1 MAETMKLTVDTG
13 AITIELVDEKGR
25 EIGTFDFNPSDSN
38 IIRRYKEVVEHFGEI
53 SQSIRDAGGLG
64 EEEVGRISEEIAQQI
79 DYLLGYNV
87 SEQVFCRLGA
97 LTITGN
103 GDLYFE
109 RVLDGI
115 ADVIEKIT
123 SQRVEK
129 KLARVRKATEKYSK

>member
-1 MAETMKLTVDTG
+1 MAETMKLAVDTG

-25 EIGTFDFNPSDSN
+25 DIGTFDFNPADSN
-38 IIRRYKEVVEHFGEI
+38 IIRRYKEVVERFGGI
-53 SQSIRDAGGLG
+53 AQRIRDAGGLG
-64 EEEVGRISEEIAQQI
+64 EEEVCKVSDEIAEQI

-115 ADVIEKIT
+115 ADVIEKVT
-123 SQRVEK
+123 NKRVEK
-129 KLARVRKATEKYSK
+129 KLERVRKATEKYSK

>member
-25 EIGTFDFNPSDSN
+25 DIGTFDFNPADSN
-38 IIRRYKEVVEHFGEI
+38 IIRRYKEVVGRFDGI
-53 SQSIRDAGGLG
+53 AQRIRDAGGLG
-64 EEEVGRISEEIAQQI
+64 EEEVGKVSDEIAEQI

-115 ADVIEKIT
+115 ADVIEQVTNK
-123 SQRVEK
+123 RVEK
-129 KLARVRKATEKYSK
+129 KLERVRKATEKYSK

>member
-13 AITIELVDEKGR
+13 AITIELVDENGR

-64 EEEVGRISEEIAQQI
+64 EEEVGRISDEIAQQI

>member
-38 IIRRYKEVVEHFGEI
+38 IIRYKEVVEHFGEI

-64 EEEVGRISEEIAQQI
+64 EEEVGRISDEIAQQI

>member
-64 EEEVGRISEEIAQQI
+64 EEEVGRISDEIAQQI

-87 SEQVFCRLGA
+87 SEHVFCRLGA

>member
-38 IIRRYKEVVEHFGEI
+38 IIRSYNEVVAHFGEI

-64 EEEVGRISEEIAQQI
+64 EEEVGRISDEIAQQI

>member
-64 EEEVGRISEEIAQQI
+64 EEEVGRISDEIAQQI

>member
-64 EEEVGRISEEIAQQI
+64 EEEVGRISDEIAQQI

-87 SEQVFCRLGA
+87 
-97 LTITGN
+97 
-103 GDLYFE
+103 
-109 RVLDGI
+109 
-115 ADVIEKIT
+115 
-123 SQRVEK
+123 
-129 KLARVRKATEKYSK
+129 

>member
-1 MAETMKLTVDTG
+1 MAEIMKLTVDTG

-64 EEEVGRISEEIAQQI
+64 EEEVGRISDEIAQQI